1 MNKQKSTSFISTP
14 LVLYFVLAY
23 AFSWAI
29 GIPLALSENGIIQP
43 ILPEWA
49 HYFIAFGPTLSA
61 IIVTISF
68 EGRDGLRRLISRVT
82 CWHVSARWW
91 AIALLPLLL
100 GLGTVVGIRL
110 VSGSWVDWSSFGEVH
125 FLPSLGFGA
134 LLLWILTFGI
144 GEETG
149 WRGFAL
155 PRLQEGRSAYAATS
169 ILALLWALWHLPQF
183 FYLFDPALAIGWAF
197 GLYGGAII
205 FTWLFNSTGGSVLI
219 VAVCHGAVNFVTGS
233 NAGDGLVAAVVS
245 TAVMVW
251 AVLTVLIFK
260 PANLSH
266 QAKITAQVQPDES
279 MRVEL
284 QAGVKH
290 ADAGSGS

>member
-1 MNKQKSTSFISTP
+1 MNKQKSTSVMSTP

-29 GIPLALSENGIIQP
+29 GIPLALSEKGIIQP

-49 HYFIAFGPTLSA
+49 HYFIAFGPALSA
-61 IIVTISF
+61 IIVTGTF

-82 CWHVSARWW
+82 CWHVSMRWW
-91 AIALLPLLL
+91 AVALLPLLV
-100 GLGTVVGIRL
+100 GLGTILGLRVI
-110 VSGSWVDWSSFGEVH
+110 SGSWVDWLSFGEVH

-134 LLLWILTFGI
+134 LFLWILTFGI

-155 PRLQEGRSAYAATS
+155 PRLQQSRSAFAATS
-169 ILALLWALWHLPQF
+169 ILAILWALWHLPQF
-183 FYLFDPALAIGWAF
+183 FYLFDPAIAIGWAL
-197 GLYGGAII
+197 GLYGGAIV

-219 VAVCHGAVNFVTGS
+219 LAVCHGAINFMTGS
-233 NAGDGLVAAVVS
+233 NAGDGLIAAVVS

-251 AVLTVLIFK
+251 AVLVVLIFK
-260 PANLSH
+260 PVNLSRNT
-266 QAKITAQVQPDES
+266 KITAQVLPNEA
-279 MRVEL
+279 MRVEP
-284 QAGVKH
+284 QAVVKH